1 MEFENEGLS
10 IRALIREVTR
20 EVLSAQ
26 ADRIASGEPAV
37 FELSDLTLEVSFVA
51 TSSKKAGG
59 GFDLKVVK
67 ADAGLQ
73 YDKESIHKVSLKLVA
88 VVDQEQPFGVGK
100 VRPQLRETEPG
111 SPNR

>member
-1 MEFENEGLS
+1 MEFEDEGLS

-20 EVLSAQ
+20 DVLSSQ
-26 ADRIASGEPAV
+26 SDRIASGDPAV
-37 FELSDLTLEVSFVA
+37 FEVSDLTLEVSFIA

-67 ADAGLQ
+67 ADAGVQ

-88 VVDQEQPFGVGK
+88 VDQEQPFGVGK
-100 VRPQLRETEPG
+100 VRPQLREIDPG
-111 SPNR
+111 SSHR

>member
-1 MEFENEGLS
+1 MEFEDEGLS

-20 EVLSAQ
+20 EVLSSQ
-26 ADRIASGEPAV
+26 ADRIASGDPAV
-37 FELSDLTLEVSFVA
+37 FEVSDVTLEVSFVA

>member
-1 MEFENEGLS
+1 MEFEDDDGLS

-20 EVLSAQ
+20 DVLSSQ
-26 ADRIASGEPAV
+26 ADRIASGDPAV
-37 FELSDLTLEVSFVA
+37 FEVSDLTLEVSFVA

-73 YDKESIHKVSLKLVA
+73 YDKESIHKVSLKCESACRSTPDRRRILTPH
-88 VVDQEQPFGVGK
+88 EI
-100 VRPQLRETEPG
+100 T
-111 SPNR
+111 

>member
-1 MEFENEGLS
+1 MEFDEEGLS
-10 IRALIREVTR
+10 IRTLIREVTR
-20 EVLSAQ
+20 EVLSSQ
-26 ADRIASGEPAV
+26 TDRIASGDPAV
-37 FELSDLTLEVSFVA
+37 FEVSDVTLEVSFVA

-88 VVDQEQPFGVGK
+88 IDQQQPFGFGK
-100 VRPQLRETEPG
+100 VRPRLQETDSG
-111 SPNR
+111 SPQR